1 MAPVLCHTRG
11 ARGQLLRTGAC
22 PFVLHQQLIASS
34 IGGGVQLLSLLLSS
48 PADDSGHGA
57 GPDAEASVPQ

>member
-34 IGGGVQLLSLLLSS
+34 IGGG
-48 PADDSGHGA
+48 GA
-57 GPDAEASVPQ
+57 AAVFAIVLACRRLRTRSWT